1 MRRRLA
7 ATLLVTAALLVV
19 AMPAASG
26 GAAAC
31 AAATGPHAALVV
43 DTGSRSTAYCVALDA
58 PTVTGI
64 HLIQLA
70 GAQHGL
76 TYGLGFGGQAVC
88 RLQGVGPA
96 GDDCFADHPN
106 FWGYWH
112 GDGHGGLERW
122 TWASTGAASTT
133 VGSGDVEGW
142 AWGAGDSPATHPMPP
157 RVGIDAVCAPE
168 AEPTPTPTPST
179 PPSTPPS
186 VGSASGA
193 QSRPASSAAS
203 ASPTPRARSAT
214 PTPDDPSSS
223 PMVQIVAAGP
233 PPTPP
238 AHGGVPPG
246 VAIAAALAIV
256 FVGAGLVRA
265 RGRKDVER

>member
-7 ATLLVTAALLVV
+7 ATLLVAAALLVV

-70 GAQHGL
+70 AAQHGL

-96 GDDCFADHPN
+96 GDDCFADYPR

-112 GDGHGGLERW
+112 GGGHTGQEGQGGW
-122 TWASTGAASTT
+122 TWAATGAASAT

-142 AWGAGDSPATHPMPP
+142 AWGTGDSSATHPMPP
-157 RVGIDAVCAPE
+157 RVGIDAICAPV
-168 AEPTPTPTPST
+168 ARPTTQPT
-179 PPSTPPS
+179 TPPS
-186 VGSASGA
+186 VG
-193 QSRPASSAAS
+193 AAS
-203 ASPTPRARSAT
+203 VAPSRAAPSAPSPPHARTAT
-214 PTPDDPSSS
+214 PTPGDPSSS
-223 PMVQIVAAGP
+223 PVVQIVAAGP
-233 PPTPP
+233 PPAPP

-246 VAIAAALAIV
+246 VPIAAALAIV

>member
-1 MRRRLA
+1 MRRPLA
-7 ATLLVTAALLVV
+7 ATLLVAAALLVV

-58 PTVTGI
+58 TTVTGI
-64 HLIQLA
+64 HLIRLA

-76 TYGLGFGGQAVC
+76 TFGLGFGGQAVC

-96 GDDCFADHPN
+96 GDDCFADYPR

-112 GDGHGGLERW
+112 ADGHGGQAGQVGW
-122 TWASTGAASTT
+122 IWASTGAASAT

-142 AWGAGDSPATHPMPP
+142 VWGTGDSPATHPMPP
-157 RVGIDAVCAPE
+157 RVGIDAICAPA
-168 AEPTPTPTPST
+168 AEPSA
-179 PPSTPPS
+179 PPS
-186 VGSASGA
+186 VGAPPVTP
-193 QSRPASSAAS
+193 SRAPSSAGAS
-203 ASPTPRARSAT
+203 ASPTPRARTAT
-214 PTPDDPSSS
+214 PTPGDHSSS
-223 PMVQIVAAGP
+223 PLVQIVAAGP
-233 PPTPP
+233 PATPP
-238 AHGGVPPG
+238 ANGGVPPG
-246 VAIAAALAIV
+246 VPIAAALAIV

>member
-96 GDDCFADHPN
+96 GNDCFADHPN

-168 AEPTPTPTPST
+168 AEPTPTPST

-256 FVGAGLVRA
+256 FVGGGLVRA

>member
-7 ATLLVTAALLVV
+7 ATLLVAAALLVV
-19 AMPAASG
+19 AMPAAGG
-26 GAAAC
+26 GAVAC
-31 AAATGPHAALVV
+31 AAATAPHAALVV

-96 GDDCFADHPN
+96 GDDCFADYPR

-112 GDGHGGLERW
+112 GDGHGGQAGQPGW
-122 TWASTGAASTT
+122 IWASTGAASAT

-142 AWGAGDSPATHPMPP
+142 VWGTGDSPATHPMPP
-157 RVGIDAVCAPE
+157 RVGIDAICAPA
-168 AEPTPTPTPST
+168 AEPSA
-179 PPSTPPS
+179 PPSAPPS
-186 VGSASGA
+186 VGAPPVTP
-193 QSRPASSAAS
+193 SRPASSAGAS
-203 ASPTPRARSAT
+203 ASPRPRTGTAT
-214 PTPDDPSSS
+214 PTPGDPSGSQV
-223 PMVQIVAAGP
+223 VQIVAAGP
-233 PPTPP
+233 PKTPP
-238 AHGGVPPG
+238 SNGGVPPG
-246 VAIAAALAIV
+246 VPIAAALAIV

>member
-7 ATLLVTAALLVV
+7 ATLLVAAALLVV

-70 GAQHGL
+70 AAQHGL

-96 GDDCFADHPN
+96 GDDCFADYPR

-112 GDGHGGLERW
+112 GDGHDGW
-122 TWASTGAASTT
+122 TWASDRRRL
-133 VGSGDVEGW
+133 GD
-142 AWGAGDSPATHPMPP
+142 
-157 RVGIDAVCAPE
+157 R
-168 AEPTPTPTPST
+168 
-179 PPSTPPS
+179 
-186 VGSASGA
+186 
-193 QSRPASSAAS
+193 R
-203 ASPTPRARSAT
+203 
-214 PTPDDPSSS
+214 
-223 PMVQIVAAGP
+223 
-233 PPTPP
+233 
-238 AHGGVPPG
+238 
-246 VAIAAALAIV
+246 
-256 FVGAGLVRA
+256 
-265 RGRKDVER
+265 ER